1 MSQKLAS
8 LSRVFINKSYFTP
21 NITPLARQFLR
32 TYTKEAARVKEHQ
45 VTTKEQGGKFKQL
58 AKKYGPSGVLVYL
71 GVGCIDLGLTF
82 VTIQLV
88 GAEKVKKIERIAID
102 TYHETKEKFGL
113 KTTTAKIEASIDS
126 DKGGENENGIVKS
139 TTDNKNGDLHPSL
152 ASVFLLS
159 YGIHKTL
166 LLPVRLAITTA
177 ITPAF
182 VRKIHAL
189 GWAKYAPRLFGIP
202 KNP

>member
-21 NITPLARQFLR
+21 NVTPLVRQSLR
-32 TYTKEAARVKEHQ
+32 TYTKEVAGVKEHQ
-45 VTTKEQGGKFKQL
+45 VTTAKEQGGKFKQL
-58 AKKYGPSGVLVYL
+58 AKKYGPSGILVYL

-102 TYHETKEKFGL
+102 TYHETKEKFGF
-113 KTTTAKIEASIDS
+113 KTTTAKIDGGID
-126 DKGGENENGIVKS
+126 GGNGNENGIVKP
-139 TTDNKNGDLHPSL
+139 TAFNKNDDLQPSL